1 MNSSSSNIEE
11 IQAQYQA
18 YLDELEDILKE
29 QRQLVAQGKML
40 MKEQELQELR
50 SKLNNLKDS

>member
-11 IQAQYQA
+11 IQTQYQA
-18 YLDELEDILKE
+18 YLDELEAILKE

-40 MKEQELQELR
+40 LKEQELQELR